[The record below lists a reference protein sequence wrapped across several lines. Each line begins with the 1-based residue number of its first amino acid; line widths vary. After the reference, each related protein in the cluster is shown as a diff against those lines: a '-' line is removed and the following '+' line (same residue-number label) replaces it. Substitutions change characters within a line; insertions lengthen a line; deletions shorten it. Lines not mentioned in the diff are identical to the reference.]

1 MAIYNAVFRI
11 DQYRPGLSQ
20 GEAGI
25 SRRDLWLDKEL
36 RLVPTSPPAATDTTY
51 LWEFLDKPSAS
62 TVEFLDADSSNP
74 DPTAE
79 VVKFTPDQWGTYRI
93 RLTINGG
100 QFTHT
105 MLAAVILSDAGAL
118 TNRGWRIPS
127 FQETN
132 TEANFPGQARGYADD
147 YDFIFNDLLVAT
159 AAGFTAGGDLD
170 GTNSNQTVVGVRGNP
185 VEDATPSV
193 GDSLVWDGTKFA
205 IQPVLDDTNQLVFHP
220 GGTADDNVYTNWAL
234 LMAAFANTEGIVVI
248 MVEDAD
254 DAAVIPGGT
263 WDLEDRGI
271 IAGTV
276 RGDVTDLTI
285 GDGTA
290 TILRNPAGFRNINL
304 TNAVD
309 GYIDA
314 SPGALTFFAE
324 DVAFTGADASGK
336 LILTGDSSKVYLRGK
351 TSFETGEVVLEQDAG
366 GSAATDIYV
375 EDFSTIAADTLKN
388 AATQVLTVYLANS
401 VTGCSETQTDIVGTL
416 SVMGP
421 AAGVTIGTTFVFQPG
436 GSVSANVYT
445 SWSDLMVA
453 FAQTK
458 GPVIIEIDDSI
469 SPAQLPLGTWD
480 LENRAVVVGAVQSSV
495 VELQIGVGSSG
506 CTLRNPAGFRNL
518 NITNDFGTI
527 DASPGALFFFA
538 EDVAFTGGDTEGGLI
553 VAGDGS
559 RIHLRGK
566 TSFETGDV
574 VLEQALGASATTDVY
589 LEDFS
594 TIAAGTLSNSS
605 TQVMTVYLANSVTSC
620 SDSHPL
626 EIGGTLTIVSP
637 PALGGS
643 TATTFVFRPGDMT
656 IGNVYDD
663 WTLLMADLALKE
675 GPKIIEFDSSADPN
689 TRCDIPAGTHNLQ
702 GNTVLRGR
710 VDSSVKVLMADGAK
724 FRDATALESG
734 LEIWSA
740 STDEVFTWS
749 GARILS
755 LRDRAQLIGGTY
767 PGQSAPT
774 HPLISGSFNFLD
786 MRDQSALLAAT
797 TDQVVLETS
806 SGFGTSYIY
815 LFDSAVIAEAEQSF
829 TPGQP
834 LSAPSGANVIVNLM
848 GQSAVF
854 NHVPFSGLERALYS
868 VRRERIPLVNGKFT
882 DSAGTPMSIGGG
894 YTPGL
899 NDVVRQ
905 LTLQVKFRVV
915 IETSNAAA
923 GKEAVVDLYDVFGVL
938 TGTPGVVTGSQI
950 DTGTGSAPS
959 GGPTPNPLV
968 PSLYEA
974 DITVPFAT
982 GLWAV
987 DFGVFE
993 VRLSIATA
1001 GGGDFATCKHA
1012 EIILEW

>member
-1 MAIYNAVFRI
+1 MAAEITF
-11 DQYRPGLSQ
+11 DQPTGAGSGVAGEARNDIWLSQ
-20 GEAGI
+20 VVN
-25 SRRDLWLDKEL
+25 
-36 RLVPTSPPAATDTTY
+36 LVSSGTGTTY
-51 LWEFLDKPSAS
+51 LWEL
-62 TVEFLDADSSNP
+62 LDAPPGSSAAITN
-74 DPTAE
+74 DTSSTANL
-79 VVKFTPDQWGTYRI
+79 TPDVVGTYRVQLTVDGGGVDNVVVKVI
-93 RLTINGG
+93 RARFDN
-100 QFTHT
+100 
-105 MLAAVILSDAGAL
+105 SGAL
-118 TNRGWRIPS
+118 ASRGWALPAID
-127 FQETN
+127 EEVG
-132 TEANFPGQARGYADD
+132 EANYGSNTRHWAEPWESIIPDARK
-147 YDFIFNDLLVAT
+147 NLT
-159 AAGFTAGGDLD
+159 RT
-170 GTNSNQTVVGVRGNP
+170 
-185 VEDATPSV
+185 
-193 GDSLVWDGTKFA
+193 
-205 IQPVLDDTNQLVFHP
+205 LVFRP
-220 GGTADDNVYTNWAL
+220 GGTADGNVYTGWAD
-234 LMAAFANTEGIVVI
+234 LMGVLAVTEG
-248 MVEDAD
+248 
-254 DAAVIPGGT
+254 P
-263 WDLEDRGI
+263 
-271 IAGTV
+271 
-276 RGDVTDLTI
+276 VT
-285 GDGTA
+285 
-290 TILRNPAGFRNINL
+290 
-304 TNAVD
+304 
-309 GYIDA
+309 
-314 SPGALTFFAE
+314 
-324 DVAFTGADASGK
+324 
-336 LILTGDSSKVYLRGK
+336 
-351 TSFETGEVVLEQDAG
+351 
-366 GSAATDIYV
+366 
-375 EDFSTIAADTLKN
+375 
-388 AATQVLTVYLANS
+388 
-401 VTGCSETQTDIVGTL
+401 
-416 SVMGP
+416 
-421 AAGVTIGTTFVFQPG
+421 
-436 GSVSANVYT
+436 
-445 SWSDLMVA
+445 
-453 FAQTK
+453 
-458 GPVIIEIDDSI
+458 IEIDDSI
-469 SPAQLPLGTWD
+469 TSPAVVPIGTWD
-480 LENRAVVVGAVQSSV
+480 LENRVTVVGAVRSAV
-495 VELQIGVGSSG
+495 VSLQVGVGSGS

-559 RIHLRGK
+559 KIHLRGK

-637 PALGGS
+637 PAPGGS
-643 TATTFVFRPGDMT
+643 IATTFVFRPGDTT

-663 WTLLMADLALKE
+663 WTLLMADLATKE
-675 GPKIIEFDSSADPN
+675 GPKIIEFDSRADPN
-689 TRCDIPAGTHNLQ
+689 TRCDIPAGTHDLQ

-710 VDSSVKVLMADGAK
+710 VDLSVKVLMADGAK
-724 FRDATALESG
+724 FLDATALESG

-767 PGQSAPT
+767 PGQSTPT
-774 HPLISGSFNFLD
+774 HPLISGFSNFLD

-848 GQSAVF
+848 DQSAVF
-854 NHVPFSGLERALYS
+854 NHVPFSGLEKALYS

-882 DSAGTPMSIGGG
+882 DSTGTPMPIGGG

-905 LTLQVKFRVV
+905 FTLQVKFRVV

-974 DITVPFAT
+974 DITVPVAT

-987 DFGVFE
+987 NFGVFE